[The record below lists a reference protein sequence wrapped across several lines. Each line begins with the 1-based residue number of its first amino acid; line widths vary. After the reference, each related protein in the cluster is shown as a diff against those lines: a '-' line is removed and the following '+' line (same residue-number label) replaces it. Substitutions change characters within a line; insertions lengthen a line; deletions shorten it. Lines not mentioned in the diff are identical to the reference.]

1 MGNLL
6 PSNPGVISFLQ
17 SGASAQPV
25 EKDTEAG
32 AGAGKACPK
41 TFTLEAQ
48 GFTAAES
55 VFMLEIKLMYC
66 YVQTFFC
73 LSAILGNI
81 SRHWNSPPPPPR
93 AATAESCAIIKS
105 RKTVYADDT
114 KCEEE

>member
-1 MGNLL
+1 MLNLL
-6 PSNPGVISFLQ
+6 PSDPGVISFLQ

-55 VFMLEIKLMYC
+55 VFMMEIKVMYR

-73 LSAILGNI
+73 LSGTYRGIGTLLLHASGN
-81 SRHWNSPPPPPR
+81 SRELRHQVKLAKR
-93 AATAESCAIIKS
+93 YTG
-105 RKTVYADDT
+105 YADDT